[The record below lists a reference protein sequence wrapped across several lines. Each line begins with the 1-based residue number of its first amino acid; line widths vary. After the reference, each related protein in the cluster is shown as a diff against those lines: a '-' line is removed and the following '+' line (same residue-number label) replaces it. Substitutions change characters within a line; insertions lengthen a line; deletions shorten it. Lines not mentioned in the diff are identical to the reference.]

1 MPFSLGFWAAAG
13 AGGGAAAGA
22 YELISTTVLSSTSSS
37 VSFTSIDT
45 TTYKHLQ
52 VRVTVAANTAG
63 VPGIFATFNSDSGT
77 NYAYHWLQGYNGSV
91 TSSSQFDKTFMFFGD
106 MAGNAVANAF
116 SANIIDILDAG
127 SSTKFKTVRGLTG
140 VQLGASN
147 NSQIVLRSN
156 LWRSTSAITSLT
168 MTPTASS
175 FAIGSRFS
183 LYGIKG

>member
-1 MPFSLGFWAAAG
+1 MGWHWGILAG
-13 AGGGAAAGA
+13 SGGAAAGA

-52 VRVTVAANTAG
+52 VRVTAAANTAA
-63 VPGIFATFNSDSGT
+63 VPAIYGTFNSDSST
-77 NYAYHWLQGYNGSV
+77 NYAYHGVQGYNSSV
-91 TSSSQFDKTFMFFGD
+91 YSYGQFDKTFMSLGD
-106 MAGNAVANAF
+106 VGGNATANSFA
-116 SANIIDILDAG
+116 ANIFDILDAG
-127 SSTKFKTVRGLTG
+127 SSTKFKTVRSLSGISQSGLANVIT
-140 VQLGASN
+140 
-147 NSQIVLRSN
+147 LRSA

-168 MTPTASS
+168 MTPSTSS

>member
-1 MPFSLGFWAAAG
+1 MLIPLGILAGSGAG
-13 AGGGAAAGA
+13 AGFA
-22 YELISTTVLSSTSSS
+22 YELISTTVLSSTASS

-63 VPGIFATFNSDSGT
+63 VPGINGTFNSDSGT
-77 NYAYHWLQGYNGSV
+77 NYAYHGLQGYNSSV
-91 TSSSQFDKTFMFFGD
+91 TSYSQFDKTFMYLGD

-116 SANIIDILDAG
+116 SANIINILDAG
-127 SSTKFKTVRGLTG
+127 STSKFKTVRGLTG
-140 VQLGASN
+140 VQLGAANISL
-147 NSQIVLRSN
+147 IALRSS

-168 MTPTASS
+168 ITPTASS

-183 LYGIKG
+183 LYGIRG

>member
-1 MPFSLGFWAAAG
+1 MPFSLGFWAVAG

-63 VPGIFATFNSDSGT
+63 VPGIFATFNSDSGS
-77 NYAYHWLQGYNGSV
+77 NYAYHNLQGFNSSV
-91 TSSSQFDKTFMFFGD
+91 TSSAQSTKTFMYLGD
-106 MAGNAVANAF
+106 IAGNAVASNF
-116 SANIIDILDAG
+116 CANIIDILDAG
-127 SSTKFKTVRGLTG
+127 STTKFKTVRTLAGVAGNSTTTGL
-140 VQLGASN
+140 VALKS
-147 NSQIVLRSN
+147 S
-156 LWRSTSAITSLT
+156 LWQSTAAITSFT
-168 MTPTASS
+168 MTPSASS